1 MKKYIDEIINLS
13 KKSLETCDVP
23 IGAIII
29 YKDSIIGKGVNTRE
43 SKNSVLGHAEINA
56 ILEAS
61 SALNGWNLEEC
72 EMYVT
77 LKPCSMCEEI
87 IKQSRISKVYYLLD
101 KPSSKK
107 EYSKTKFTKID
118 SEFDE
123 KKYNKILS
131 DFFKDLREK
140 SN

>member
-13 KKSLETCDVP
+13 KMSLETCDVP
-23 IGAIII
+23 IGAVII
-29 YKDSIIGKGVNTRE
+29 YKGSIIGKGINTRE
-43 SKNSVLGHAEINA
+43 SKNNVLGHAEINA

-61 SALNGWNLEEC
+61 STLNSWNLEEC

-107 EYSKTKFTKID
+107 ENNKTKFTKID
-118 SEFDE
+118 SDFNE
-123 KKYNKILS
+123 KKYAEILS

-140 SN
+140 NS